1 MANRLGY
8 GAEEYE
14 DERGESTSSE
24 LNDFQKLSDEFQAQV
39 NKLAEALQS
48 FIESSLPNRKSSTS
62 F

>member
-24 LNDFQKLSDEFQAQV
+24 LNDFQKLSDEFQAQ
-39 NKLAEALQS
+39 ALQS